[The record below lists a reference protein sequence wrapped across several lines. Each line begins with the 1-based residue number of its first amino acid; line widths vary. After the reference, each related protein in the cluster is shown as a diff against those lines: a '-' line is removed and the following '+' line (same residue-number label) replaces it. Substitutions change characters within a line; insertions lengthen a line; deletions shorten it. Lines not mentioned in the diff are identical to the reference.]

1 MLFFI
6 NISRYTNSTPSLS
19 PARKQR
25 PPKACPQLH
34 TEGKHAKIGALV
46 DACQPKDE
54 AGNLIASQEK
64 LDLLHDLLAFLVE
77 RVLEMNPAEANGG
90 QGLPGMAE
98 ELHGGQVEDFTPKT
112 VARRATAS
120 TIMRAFWLCSRRT
133 ARSWQSILCTL
144 SGIASIQFFQPKPFL
159 PASANQPPCTITRR
173 KPTSLKSL

>member
-64 LDLLHDLLAFLVE
+64 LDLLPDLLAFLVE
-77 RVLEMNPAEANGG
+77 RVLEMDPAEANGG
-90 QGLPGMAE
+90 QGLPG
-98 ELHGGQVEDFTPKT
+98 ELPGGQGGGPHAQD
-112 VARRATAS
+112 
-120 TIMRAFWLCSRRT
+120 
-133 ARSWQSILCTL
+133 RSSQGYCEHDYESFLAVLKKNCKKLAVDPLCTL

-159 PASANQPPCTITRR
+159 PASANQPPCTIIRR
-173 KPTSLKSL
+173 KPTSLKSQ